1 MSTTNPVYAALAAFA
16 PAQVFDIDPNR
27 AACREENQRQMEA
40 RAMRESAAR
49 AQAAMD
55 RLESACRPTYGALEL
70 MKRQTGSF
78 AASLAQTYTLA
89 DSTNQEKLV
98 ALFGDMFARYSAN
111 AAMVFSGDAAAQA
124 RA

>member
-1 MSTTNPVYAALAAFA
+1 MQTSNPVYAALAGFA
-16 PAQVFDIDPNR
+16 PRQYYDMTPNGE
-27 AACREENQRQMEA
+27 ACREENRHQQEA

-49 AQAAMD
+49 AQAAID
-55 RLESACRPTYGALEL
+55 RLESASRPTYGALEL